1 MEPIL
6 RAVGIYV
13 FLLLL
18 FLISGKRALSEMSSF
33 ELVLLLIVGEAT
45 QQAILG
51 KDYSMVNAVLVIGT
65 LVGLQILLSVIK
77 IRSEVVRRWFDGLPV
92 VLVENGK
99 PLKQRMTKER
109 INEDAILSAA
119 RELQGLER
127 MDQIKYAVLETTGI
141 ISIVPKEGE
150 GG

>member
-65 LVGLQILLSVIK
+65 LVGLQILL
-77 IRSEVVRRWFDGLPV
+77 
-92 VLVENGK
+92 
-99 PLKQRMTKER
+99 
-109 INEDAILSAA
+109 
-119 RELQGLER
+119 
-127 MDQIKYAVLETTGI
+127 
-141 ISIVPKEGE
+141 
-150 GG
+150 